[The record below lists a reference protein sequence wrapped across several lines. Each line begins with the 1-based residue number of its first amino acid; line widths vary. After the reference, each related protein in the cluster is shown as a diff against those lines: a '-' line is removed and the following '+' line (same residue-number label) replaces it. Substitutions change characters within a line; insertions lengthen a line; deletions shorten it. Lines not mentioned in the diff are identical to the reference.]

1 MAHKKFDNNVFNTIS
16 GLIPYIRMLFDNEAC
31 IAITDR
37 ENFIDMMM
45 GEHFKIPYKVG
56 DPVNQPVMKVLTEK
70 KMWIQDIPKNIMEKS
85 SAIAAKCYFF
95 PLFDQG
101 EVIGTLTI
109 AVHLENKYQL
119 NEIVEL
125 LSQTTQEMTKS
136 IKQITS
142 GIDELNNMNNELLNK
157 TSAAAEKTNDTDKIV
172 SIIQNISK
180 KTNLLGLNASIEA
193 SRSGKAGDSF
203 AVVAREIQKLSVS
216 SKESINQI
224 DTIIKEI
231 YEEVHGIDDGLGQ
244 INMVSQEQSEALK
257 EITRTMNQINEITEK
272 INELMKKM

>member
-1 MAHKKFDNNVFNTIS
+1 MAHKKFDNNVFNTVS

-203 AVVAREIQKLSVS
+203 AVQGKSRNYLSHQKNQLIRLIQS
-216 SKESINQI
+216 
-224 DTIIKEI
+224 
-231 YEEVHGIDDGLGQ
+231 
-244 INMVSQEQSEALK
+244 
-257 EITRTMNQINEITEK
+257 
-272 INELMKKM
+272 